1 MSNKINLANERR
13 ARLAAERIL
22 QIKQAE
28 LYSVNCNLSQRT
40 KDLNQEIDQTR
51 AKINNVLDENLRV
64 KTDLSAANQRIR
76 IAERRLHH
84 SLNTIR
90 DGFAVFDSDS
100 KLVFANA
107 AYLSIFDNLEEV
119 REGVSYFQLLKL
131 LADEGIVDTGK
142 LTRSEWCQKLW
153 ERWKSGVLAPI
164 VIRLWNDQYVKLIDR
179 RGVGGDIT
187 SLGLNITEAI
197 RQQNDLKNARVNAE
211 AANRAKSAFLANIS
225 DEIRTP
231 MNGIVSM
238 AELLM
243 DTGLSKE
250 QKLFAR
256 TMKNSG
262 EALLVIINDVLDYS
276 KIEANKIS
284 LIEHPFDLKKYL
296 NEIILVLKSSAKSKN
311 LTLTLNYPPDLP
323 SHFLGDPGRIRQIMT
338 NLIGNAVKFTPK
350 GSVTITVS
358 QHGSDDETPEMIL
371 EVTDTGVGIAEEK
384 ITHIFDEFNQGD
396 NEKSRQFEGTGLGLS
411 ICKRLVDLMGGE
423 ITVRSTEGKGSSFT
437 VNLKLPHMPQDR
449 LKHPNVDLLPSK
461 ITEDIL
467 TSGDQKQLGILAA
480 EDNKTNQLIF
490 KKMLKSFDVKL
501 KFAANG
507 EEAIALFEKFSP
519 DFMFMDNSM
528 PKMDGKEATHQ
539 IRTFEKEGQRP
550 RTPII
555 ALTAHAMPDDKA
567 EILGYGI
574 DDYLTKPLKRTDLI
588 KVISKFGTKTKET

>member
-90 DGFAVFDSDS
+90 DGFAVFDRDS

-131 LADEGIVDTGK
+131 LAEEGIVDTGE

-197 RQQNDLKNARVNAE
+197 RQQIDLKNARVNAE

-225 DEIRTP
+225 HEIRTP

-284 LIEHPFDLKKYL
+284 LIEHSFDLKKCL

-323 SHFLGDPGRIRQIMT
+323 SHFLGDPVEC
-338 NLIGNAVKFTPK
+338 A
-350 GSVTITVS
+350 
-358 QHGSDDETPEMIL
+358 
-371 EVTDTGVGIAEEK
+371 
-384 ITHIFDEFNQGD
+384 
-396 NEKSRQFEGTGLGLS
+396 
-411 ICKRLVDLMGGE
+411 
-423 ITVRSTEGKGSSFT
+423 RS
-437 VNLKLPHMPQDR
+437 
-449 LKHPNVDLLPSK
+449 
-461 ITEDIL
+461 
-467 TSGDQKQLGILAA
+467 
-480 EDNKTNQLIF
+480 
-490 KKMLKSFDVKL
+490 
-501 KFAANG
+501 
-507 EEAIALFEKFSP
+507 
-519 DFMFMDNSM
+519 
-528 PKMDGKEATHQ
+528 
-539 IRTFEKEGQRP
+539 
-550 RTPII
+550 
-555 ALTAHAMPDDKA
+555 
-567 EILGYGI
+567 
-574 DDYLTKPLKRTDLI
+574 
-588 KVISKFGTKTKET
+588 